1 MNRSTY
7 RISLDIHDISA
18 PIALNLKS
26 EDTSRR
32 LIATLMEKGQPYEI
46 TDDCSA
52 KLVME
57 LPNNGFAVGVCL
69 IEGNQIIYDI
79 DESVTAKAGTVKCEF
94 MLKDAAG
101 NRITCPRFNMIISP
115 IIAEGRDVG

>member
-1 MNRSTY
+1 
-7 RISLDIHDISA
+7 LDIHDISA

-57 LPNNGFAVGVCL
+57 LPDNGFAVGVCL

-94 MLKDAAG
+94 MLKDATG
-101 NRITCPRFNMIISP
+101 HRITCPRFNMIISP
-115 IIAEGRDVG
+115 IIDEGRDVG